1 MGMAYHN
8 ELGKEG
14 EALAV
19 AHLESRGY
27 EILERNF
34 RYDRAEIDIIARLK
48 QGEVVVVEVK
58 TRNSSAFGDPQ
69 QFVYKSKIR
78 QLVKAADGYLTLNS
92 VCGKGGANN
101 RAEADVFI
109 FCQQLLNGRFVT
121 VQQVDNPNGFGLDEF
136 HVFTK
141 EAV

>member
-1 MGMAYHN
+1 MAYHN

-78 QLVKAADGYLTLNS
+78 QLVKAADGYLTLNGLEDE
-92 VCGKGGANN
+92 V
-101 RAEADVFI
+101 
-109 FCQQLLNGRFVT
+109 RFDIIAVLKNSNKEEVT
-121 VQQVDNPNGFGLDEF
+121 HIEDAFYHF
-136 HVFTK
+136 
-141 EAV
+141 